1 MKVFKFAMGDI
12 FYEFVI
18 VPIKNLLIIGVFLEF
33 VQTFLITLNE
43 KVANIFVTDFIFSL
57 SLNKPVLTM

>member
-1 MKVFKFAMGDI
+1 M
-12 FYEFVI
+12 I

-33 VQTFLITLNE
+33 VQTFLIALNE

>member
-1 MKVFKFAMGDI
+1 MKVSKFAMGDI
-12 FYEFVI
+12 FYEFVR

-57 SLNKPVLTM
+57 SLNIAP